1 MKVKDVK
8 KMFAENIG
16 IDDEKCK
23 IRFLFKGQELIDDNL
38 LCYNNVENMSKI
50 HVMVNQ
56 IE

>member
-1 MKVKDVK
+1 
-8 KMFAENIG
+8 MFAENIG
-16 IDDEKCK
+16 IDYEKYK
-23 IRFLFKGQELIDDNL
+23 IRFLFKGYELVDDNL